1 MPGTAPHRK
10 CVRPSPVPVPAPVP
24 VPVPVPVPAAIRHHR
39 SPPPPP
45 PPPHAASPN
54 ASTAAQQTVIRFLCV
69 NILPRLSILKVKRW
83 PRDEACNY
91 VLQRQAYSD
100 KHIGPSPPC
109 RYQQTLFS
117 VIMLW
122 RRAFSHTKRPLPSSR
137 TGTCH
142 VDCSQPRSLTSPA
155 SLAPKGQAGVRNHTA
170 RHISS
175 AEFH

>member
-1 MPGTAPHRK
+1 MQRLCCCEAP
-10 CVRPSPVPVPAPVP
+10 
-24 VPVPVPVPAAIRHHR
+24 
-39 SPPPPP
+39 
-45 PPPHAASPN
+45 
-54 ASTAAQQTVIRFLCV
+54 
-69 NILPRLSILKVKRW
+69 LKVKQW

-100 KHIGPSPPC
+100 KHIGASPPC

-122 RRAFSHTKRPLPSSR
+122 RRAFSDTKRPLPSSR

-155 SLAPKGQAGVRNHTA
+155 SLAPKGQAGVRNHTS